1 MKPTLLLFSLLFIF
15 NILVFAQFRGKLQ
28 YTYVGDTTLDM
39 KIDLSRNHRVKVK
52 NISATPVSGIITEFN
67 GLNADG
73 SVVTTGGG
81 GFAVFPNG
89 GTVNLAVGDSVVV
102 QGWSRGWFECTN
114 CTLATGN
121 NSKKVRFIFSQNGT
135 ADRDTLIQDI
145 TVINNSDA
153 TVNALSYV
161 TTGGSYAIK
170 GAFKLPAYFK
180 DSVQSITFYLQNSN
194 SNNKEWQITPAS
206 ATTSAFGDQYYHFN
220 FTAVSRND
228 WRIQA
233 RTVVKSGIKWF
244 IPNTNVPVTG
254 SGTAFLGRIAPFG
267 VGNFAIDSVRTYQTQ
282 TGFWRGVFVPADSSL
297 IVFPGQE
304 NWNNASINKLN
315 SRMYKLKLNN
325 ANFGDTAWT
334 YLIGD
339 ETWGGAASKDGRYAV
354 YLLNQGGAD
363 RTNVTKDWVGII
375 NTITGVKIWGS
386 GGNLPINIYEGLEVA
401 MSKDGRY
408 FAIGTTGNGVVTL
421 FENNHAVNG
430 TATVT
435 QLWQM
440 PCTGQVRKIVFSDDG
455 QHLYTGSGDMFLR
468 KFKISD
474 GTLVWKAYI
483 GGWPFINGL
492 KFSTD
497 STYIYTGTKSFDI
510 TKVNVLTGEVTWSAF
525 SGNLDV
531 YNSSN
536 GKYVM
541 DFSGQLVDNSTG
553 AIVGK
558 IQPSSQKAFAYLDD
572 FVISGDRGID
582 IYHPFGSLR
591 ASRSTY
597 MDDGSGEQSQYNWV
611 DSTGTKIVVLA
622 RDMVSNGPPKNGIGC
637 WRITPVIN
645 RYPTLDSISNL
656 TVSTGDSVY
665 TILRYADRDA
675 HAITVTASATSANLV
690 LRMGTNDTLWMRP
703 AGGHTGTDTVTVS
716 IRESATTEKFLV
728 YNKFTITAS
737 CASTAAATATAA
749 ATTSFCTG
757 GSVVLNANTGTGLSY
772 QWLKDATAITSATA
786 ASYTATASGSYTVT
800 VTNAGGCSTTS
811 SAIVVTVNTLPAAT
825 ITAATTTT
833 ICAGSSV
840 LLNANTGTG
849 FTYQWLKDA
858 VNISGATTVSYT
870 ATTSGNYTVTI
881 TNSNACSATSTATV
895 VTVVTIPSAPTV
907 VGVTYCQGV
916 TAPVLAGTASSG
928 NSLLWYTVASGGT
941 GSATAPTPS
950 TATAGTVDYYVSQL
964 TATGSCESARSKL
977 TVIVKSSPS
986 TPTIVR
992 DTAHNL
998 VSSAIIGN
1006 LWYKDGIALS
1016 DTTQKYKPTTAANYS
1031 VKTTQNGCAS
1041 NMSANYYYLVTA
1053 LVNFLNNQYL
1063 ILYPNPTREDIRI
1076 DYKLDGQYQLNIK
1089 MYALNGKLVLKED
1102 KISSGT
1108 PVSLKSLSRAIYLVM
1123 VSDKNGKLMYTDKI
1137 IKE

>member
-1 MKPTLLLFSLLFIF
+1 MKPTLLFFSLLFIF
-15 NILVFAQFRGKLQ
+15 NTLVFAQFRGKLQ

-121 NSKKVRFIFSQNGT
+121 NSKKVRFMFSQNGT

-145 TVINNSDA
+145 TIINNSDA

-180 DSVQSITFYLQNSN
+180 DSVQSITFYLQNSS
-194 SNNKEWQITPAS
+194 SNNKEWQITPV
-206 ATTSAFGDQYYHFN
+206 AT
-220 FTAVSRND
+220 
-228 WRIQA
+228 
-233 RTVVKSGIKWF
+233 
-244 IPNTNVPVTG
+244 
-254 SGTAFLGRIAPFG
+254 
-267 VGNFAIDSVRTYQTQ
+267 
-282 TGFWRGVFVPADSSL
+282 
-297 IVFPGQE
+297 
-304 NWNNASINKLN
+304 
-315 SRMYKLKLNN
+315 
-325 ANFGDTAWT
+325 
-334 YLIGD
+334 
-339 ETWGGAASKDGRYAV
+339 
-354 YLLNQGGAD
+354 
-363 RTNVTKDWVGII
+363 
-375 NTITGVKIWGS
+375 
-386 GGNLPINIYEGLEVA
+386 
-401 MSKDGRY
+401 
-408 FAIGTTGNGVVTL
+408 
-421 FENNHAVNG
+421 
-430 TATVT
+430 
-435 QLWQM
+435 
-440 PCTGQVRKIVFSDDG
+440 
-455 QHLYTGSGDMFLR
+455 
-468 KFKISD
+468 
-474 GTLVWKAYI
+474 
-483 GGWPFINGL
+483 
-492 KFSTD
+492 
-497 STYIYTGTKSFDI
+497 
-510 TKVNVLTGEVTWSAF
+510 
-525 SGNLDV
+525 
-531 YNSSN
+531 
-536 GKYVM
+536 
-541 DFSGQLVDNSTG
+541 
-553 AIVGK
+553 
-558 IQPSSQKAFAYLDD
+558 
-572 FVISGDRGID
+572 
-582 IYHPFGSLR
+582 
-591 ASRSTY
+591 
-597 MDDGSGEQSQYNWV
+597 
-611 DSTGTKIVVLA
+611 
-622 RDMVSNGPPKNGIGC
+622 
-637 WRITPVIN
+637 
-645 RYPTLDSISNL
+645 
-656 TVSTGDSVY
+656 
-665 TILRYADRDA
+665 
-675 HAITVTASATSANLV
+675 
-690 LRMGTNDTLWMRP
+690 
-703 AGGHTGTDTVTVS
+703 
-716 IRESATTEKFLV
+716 
-728 YNKFTITAS
+728 
-737 CASTAAATATAA
+737 
-749 ATTSFCTG
+749 TTSFCTG
-757 GSVVLNANTGTGLSY
+757 GSVVLNADTGTGLTY

-811 SAIVVTVNTLPAAT
+811 SAIVVTVNTVPAAT
-825 ITAATTTT
+825 ITAATATT

-858 VNISGATTVSYT
+858 VNISGATTGSYT
-870 ATTSGNYTVTI
+870 ATTSGSYTVTI

-977 TVIVKSSPS
+977 TVTVKSSPS

-1041 NMSANYYYLVTA
+1041 SMSANYYYLVTA
-1053 LVNFLNNQYL
+1053 LVNFSNNQYL

-1108 PVSLKSLSRAIYLVM
+1108 SVSLKSLSRAIYLVM